1 MKKSIVNAD
10 ALEKSDDVAVFRRC
24 NDGIACVIF
33 LSANVVV
40 ALQSI
45 PIVGLDDPFSAKG
58 SGLEGFI
65 AGLAKTP
72 SRGRGFRRRI
82 VDLFGMRYI
91 GNAGQF

>member
-1 MKKSIVNAD
+1 M
-10 ALEKSDDVAVFRRC
+10 
-24 NDGIACVIF
+24 
-33 LSANVVV
+33 
-40 ALQSI
+40 QSI